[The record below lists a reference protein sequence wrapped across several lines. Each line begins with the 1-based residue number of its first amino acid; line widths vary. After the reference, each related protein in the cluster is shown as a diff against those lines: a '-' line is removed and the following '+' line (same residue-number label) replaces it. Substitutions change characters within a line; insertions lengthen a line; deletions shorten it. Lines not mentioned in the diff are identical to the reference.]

1 MWKEIGPY
9 SVVNI
14 IIFQIIFYF
23 VIEWA
28 IKNGTKKGRGDIKE
42 KKLSEDEVMTN
53 GYNKSEDSDL

>member
-1 MWKEIGPY
+1 MSIIDGGTYMWKEIGPY

-42 KKLSEDEVMTN
+42 KNYQKM
-53 GYNKSEDSDL
+53 K